1 MSTPVYNL
9 EIQQAADYN
18 KTFIWKNS
26 DGTPKDLTGWTGRM
40 QIRKGVGGEVVFDT
54 NLVAQSLIIGTTD
67 GTVTLRITA
76 ENNSAFPQSGS
87 LAYDIRL
94 VDTLGSAKRFIK
106 GVVSIDPAITR
117 AT

>member
-40 QIRKGVGGEVVFDT
+40 QIRKGVNGEVVFDT
-54 NLVAQSLIIGTTD
+54 NAVPQALVIGTTD
-67 GTVTLRITA
+67 GTVRVSISSV
-76 ENNSAFPQSGS
+76 NNELFPQVSG
-87 LAYDIRL
+87 LVYDIRL

-106 GVVSIDPAITR
+106 GAVTIDPAVTR
-117 AT
+117 GT